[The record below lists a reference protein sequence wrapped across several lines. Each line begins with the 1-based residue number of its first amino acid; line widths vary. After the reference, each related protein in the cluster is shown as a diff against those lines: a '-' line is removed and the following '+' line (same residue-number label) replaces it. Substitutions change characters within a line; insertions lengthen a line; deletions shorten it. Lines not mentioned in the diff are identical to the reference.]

1 MGYVDKIYYTDTYMG
16 TLIPDAEVVS
26 YLEKAS
32 DSVDQLTYY
41 RVSSK
46 GFENLTA
53 FQQKYIQKA
62 VCTQAEHLYDYEDL
76 IAAASLGGYSVGDV
90 SVSLDK
96 TKGMKYS
103 SNTLNYLLATGL
115 TYRGL

>member
-1 MGYVDKIYYTDTYMG
+1 MGYVDKIYYTDTYKG
-16 TLIPDAEVVS
+16 TLIPVDEIES

-32 DSVDQLTYY
+32 DEVDQLTYF
-41 RVSSK
+41 RVSSR
-46 GFENLTA
+46 GFENLTI
-53 FQQKYIQKA
+53 FQQAYIQKA
-62 VCTQAEHLYDYEDL
+62 VCAQAEHLYDYEDL

-96 TKGMKYS
+96 AKGVKYS

>member
-1 MGYVDKIYYTDTYMG
+1 MSYVDKIYYTDTYKG
-16 TLIPDAEVVS
+16 TLIPEAEVVA

-32 DSVDQLTYY
+32 DNVDQLTYF

-46 GFENLTA
+46 GFENLTV
-53 FQQKYIQKA
+53 FQQVYIQKA
-62 VCTQAEHLYDYEDL
+62 VCAQAEHLYDYEDL
-76 IAAASLGGYSVGDV
+76 IAASSLGGYSVGDV

-96 TKGMKYS
+96 AKSMRYS
-103 SNTLNYLLATGL
+103 NNTLNYLLATGL

>member
-1 MGYVDKIYYTDTYMG
+1 MSYVDNTYYTDTYKG
-16 TLIPDAEVVS
+16 TLIPDAEVVA

-32 DSVDQLTYY
+32 DEVDQLTYF
-41 RVSSK
+41 RVSSI
-46 GFENLTA
+46 GFENLTL
-53 FQQKYIQKA
+53 FQQTSIQKA
-62 VCTQAEHLYDYEDL
+62 VCYQAEHLYDYEDL
-76 IAAASLGGYSVGDV
+76 IAASSLGGYSVGDV

-96 TKGMKYS
+96 AKGMKYS